1 MPDYIWTIA
10 LISFGLIT
18 PTTQYVGNFPE
29 ESACVKT
36 VAELKI
42 QQLNPQIKAVCVQI
56 PKPIL
61 SPPPVAQKVREPSNS
76 VSSRD
81 ARK

>member
-29 ESACVKT
+29 ESACLKT
-36 VAELKI
+36 VSELKT

-56 PKPIL
+56 PKPIPL
-61 SPPPVAQKVREPSNS
+61 PPPVAQKAKESSNS